1 MKQSARDDAL
11 MLPTTSEPYKEKQ
24 RTKGMK
30 FFESKFVQ
38 KTAILAATAFI
49 IFLSAGIAAS
59 VYLGF
64 SMLFV
69 VAAIILTFT
78 PASAVFYFGYK
89 KFVSHL
95 EQKTAEIREASRV
108 HLATVEALATAIDA
122 RDQVGVGHV
131 RRTQIYA
138 VGIGEILGL
147 SEDEIKALRTGALLH
162 DIGKLGVPDNILN
175 KPGELTPAEFEKVKI
190 HANVG
195 ASILEDVKFS
205 YPVIPTIKHH
215 HEMWDGKGYPNKL
228 AGEEIPLTARVL
240 AVADTYDTLRGARPF
255 RPAVSRDEAKNILV
269 SRAGTQ
275 FDPEIVRVFLE
286 NLPKFE
292 NRIESEKLEYT
303 TGTKSKLIHFTNE
316 GGGEISYV
324 QQIKNANREV
334 FTLYELARVFGSA
347 VNLEETFSLFTK
359 KILEL
364 VPYNSCV
371 VYLCDG
377 LRDEAVAAFAVGA
390 NSNHLRGWKIR
401 SGIGVTGVVLKKR
414 KPISYTEPSSDFKGH
429 SGDFANDYSAMISL
443 PLIADGKLLG
453 AVSLYSM
460 SLEKYGEEH
469 LRLLETVSHIASD
482 AIHKSLK
489 HAETETRALTDPM
502 TGLPNARSL
511 QAHFEKEAARAKRKN
526 SIFHLLML
534 DLDGFKAVNDN
545 FGHKTGDKM
554 LKEISQVIS
563 GQLRD
568 YDFLAR
574 YAGDEFVAIIPETD
588 ELDIYEMCKRIEDA
602 ISKFSLPVGN
612 NEFAKVG
619 VSIGTADFPDK
630 GESLDQII
638 IAADK
643 AMYSVKDIH
652 KRRRAVIERERSQIH
667 RLNAE
672 NFPPKALPKSE
683 SVSYRDPELNDC
695 FIVELDESHIIS
707 SAVN

>member
-1 MKQSARDDAL
+1 MNLFD
-11 MLPTTSEPYKEKQ
+11 
-24 RTKGMK
+24 
-30 FFESKFVQ
+30 SKFLQ
-38 KTAILAATAFI
+38 KTAIQTALILFVVLA
-49 IFLSAGIAAS
+49 AGIAAS
-59 VYLGF
+59 YIFGF
-64 SMLFV
+64 SLMFV
-69 VAAIILTFT
+69 FAAIMLMFA
-78 PASAVFYFGYK
+78 PAAGVFYFGYK
-89 KFVSHL
+89 KFVAHL
-95 EQKTAEIREASRV
+95 EQKTGEIGEASRI

-138 VGIGEILGL
+138 VGIGEFLDL
-147 SEDEIKALRTGALLH
+147 SENEIKALRTGALLH

-175 KPGELTPAEFEKVKI
+175 KPGELTAAEYEKIKI
-190 HANVG
+190 HAKIG
-195 ASILEDVKFS
+195 ASILENVRFP

-215 HEMWDGKGYPNKL
+215 HEMWDGTGYPSGL
-228 AGEEIPLTARVL
+228 QADQIPLTARIL

-255 RPAVSRDEAKNILV
+255 RPAVSRDEAKSILA

-275 FDPEIVRVFLE
+275 FDPEIVEIFLE
-286 NLPKFE
+286 NLTTFE
-292 NRIESEKLEYT
+292 KQVETEKLGYT
-303 TGTKSKLIHFTNE
+303 NGKTSPIHITNE
-316 GGGEISYV
+316 ANGEISYV

-334 FTLYELARVFGSA
+334 FTLYELARIFGSA
-347 VNLEETFSLFTK
+347 VNLEETLSLFTK

-364 VPYNSCV
+364 VPYDSCAI
-371 VYLCDG
+371 YLCDG
-377 LRDEAVAAFAVGA
+377 LRDEAIAAFAAGA
-390 NSNHLRGWKIR
+390 NSRELRGWKIR
-401 SGIGVTGVVLKKR
+401 SGIGVTGIVLKKR

-429 SGDFANDYSAMISL
+429 DGSFINDYSAMISL
-443 PLIADGKLLG
+443 PLIADDKLLG
-453 AVSLYSM
+453 AVSLYSCE
-460 SLEKYGEEH
+460 LEKYGEEH

-511 QAHFEKEAARAKRKN
+511 QIHFEKEAARARRKN
-526 SIFHLLML
+526 TIFHLLML

-545 FGHKTGDKM
+545 FGHKAGDKM
-554 LKEISQVIS
+554 LKEISHVIG

-574 YAGDEFVAIIPETD
+574 YAGDEFVAIIPEID
-588 ELDIYEMCKRIEDA
+588 ELDIHDLCKRIEES
-602 ISKFSLPVGN
+602 IKKFTLPVGK
-612 NEFAKVG
+612 NEVAQVG

-643 AMYSVKDIH
+643 AMYSVKDLH
-652 KRRRAVIERERSQIH
+652 KRRR
-667 RLNAE
+667 LLME
-672 NFPPKALPKSE
+672 NHAIRFNNIKTENTQPIPLPKPAPLIPDE
-683 SVSYRDPELNDC
+683 PALNDG

>member
-1 MKQSARDDAL
+1 
-11 MLPTTSEPYKEKQ
+11 
-24 RTKGMK
+24 MK

-49 IFLSAGIAAS
+49 ILLSSGIAAS

-64 SMLFV
+64 SMLLV
-69 VAAIILTFT
+69 AAAIILTFA
-78 PASAVFYFGYK
+78 PALAVFYFGYK
-89 KFVSHL
+89 KFVSRL
-95 EQKTAEIREASRV
+95 EQKTAEITEASRV

-190 HANVG
+190 HANIG

-215 HEMWDGKGYPNKL
+215 HEMWDGNGYPDKL
-228 AGEEIPLTARVL
+228 SGDEIPLTARVL

-255 RPAVSRDEAKNILV
+255 RPAVSRDEAKNILMK
-269 SRAGTQ
+269 RAGTQ
-275 FDPEIVRVFLE
+275 FDPAIVRVFLE
-286 NLPKFE
+286 NLNKFE
-292 NRIESEKLEYT
+292 KRIEAEKLTYT
-303 TGTKSKLIHFTNE
+303 SGTRSNLIHVTSE

-347 VNLEETFSLFTK
+347 VNLEETFSLFTR

-390 NSNHLRGWKIR
+390 NSNQLRGWKIR

-429 SGDFANDYSAMISL
+429 GGDFVNDYTAMISL

-460 SLEKYGEEH
+460 TLDKYGEEH

-511 QAHFEKEAARAKRKN
+511 QAHFEKEAARSKRKN

-588 ELDIYEMCKRIEDA
+588 ELDIHDLCKRIEDA

-619 VSIGTADFPDK
+619 VSIGTADFPLK
-630 GESLDQII
+630 GESLDQVII
-638 IAADK
+638 SADK

-652 KRRRAVIERERSQIH
+652 KRRKAVIERERSQIH

-672 NFPPKALPKSE
+672 VFPPRPLPKSE
-683 SVSYRDPELNDC
+683 TITYRDPELNDS

>member
-1 MKQSARDDAL
+1 MN
-11 MLPTTSEPYKEKQ
+11 
-24 RTKGMK
+24 
-30 FFESKFVQ
+30 FFESKFVK
-38 KTAILAATAFI
+38 KTAIIAATVFLI
-49 IFLSAGIAAS
+49 LLSAGIAAS
-59 VYLGF
+59 VYLSF
-64 SMLFV
+64 SVLFV
-69 VAAIILTFT
+69 LAAMILMFA
-78 PASAVFYFGYK
+78 PASAVFYSGYK
-89 KFVSHL
+89 KFISYL
-95 EQKTAEIREASRV
+95 EQKTAEITEASRI

-122 RDQVGVGHV
+122 RDQVSVGHV

-138 VGIGEILGL
+138 VGIGELLELPEG
-147 SEDEIKALRTGALLH
+147 EIKALRTGALLH

-175 KPGELTPAEFEKVKI
+175 KTEELTDAEFEKVKI
-190 HANVG
+190 HAKLG

-215 HEMWDGKGYPNKL
+215 HEKWDGTGYPNGL
-228 AGEEIPLTARVL
+228 AGKDIPLTARIL
-240 AVADTYDTLRGARPF
+240 AVADTYDTLRVPRPF
-255 RPAVSRDEAKNILV
+255 RPAVSCEEAKNILT
-269 SRAGTQ
+269 SRAGKQ
-275 FDPEIVRVFLE
+275 FDPEIVNVFLN
-286 NLPKFE
+286 NLTNFE
-292 NRIESEKLEYT
+292 KQIKAEKLVYSNE
-303 TGTKSKLIHFTNE
+303 TKMSPIHITSE
-316 GGGEISYV
+316 GSGEISYV

-359 KILEL
+359 KISEI
-364 VPYNSCV
+364 VPYDSCV
-371 VYLCDG
+371 IYMCDD
-377 LRDEAVAAFAVGA
+377 LRDEAVATFAAGA
-390 NSNHLRGWKIR
+390 NSGQLRGWKIR
-401 SGIGVTGVVLKKR
+401 SGIGVTGVVLRKR

-429 SGDFANDYSAMISL
+429 DGDFINDYNAMISL
-443 PLIADGKLLG
+443 PLIVDNKLLG
-453 AVSLYSM
+453 AVSLYSRE
-460 SLEKYGEEH
+460 LEQYGNEH
-469 LRLLETVSHIASD
+469 LRLLETVSHIASE

-511 QAHFEKEAARAKRKN
+511 QVHFEKEAARSKRKN

-554 LKEISQVIS
+554 LKEISRVI
-563 GQLRD
+563 GEQLRD

-588 ELDIYEMCKRIEDA
+588 ELDIRDLCKRIEDG

-612 NEFAKVG
+612 NEFARVG
-619 VSIGTADFPDK
+619 VSIGTADFPSK

-643 AMYSVKDIH
+643 AMYSVKDLH
-652 KRRRAVIERERSQIH
+652 KRKKVLLEKQTIQIN
-667 RLNAE
+667 RLNTE
-672 NFPPKALPKSE
+672 IFQPKPLPK
-683 SVSYRDPELNDC
+683 PEAIVFKNPHLDDG